1 MLADRACPAQSARPS
16 RRRNAGC
23 SSETPR
29 SKRSAEEIPKRSSLR
44 PLNDKIIVRRLDAE
58 EKTKGGIILPEKAK
72 EKPREGIVKAVG
84 DGKLLDNGKRAS
96 IQVKSGDRVIFSS
109 YAGSEIKIDGDEL
122 LILGEEDILAIVE

>member
-1 MLADRACPAQSARPS
+1 M
-16 RRRNAGC
+16 
-23 SSETPR
+23 
-29 SKRSAEEIPKRSSLR
+29 SSLR
-44 PLNDKIIVRRLDAE
+44 PLNDKVIVRRLDAE
-58 EKTKGGIILPEKAK
+58 EKTKGGIILPETAK

-109 YAGSEIKIDGDEL
+109 YAGTEIKVDGDEL

>member
-1 MLADRACPAQSARPS
+1 MKE
-16 RRRNAGC
+16 N
-23 SSETPR
+23 SEM
-29 SKRSAEEIPKRSSLR
+29 SSLR
-44 PLNDKIIVRRLDAE
+44 PLNDKVLVRRLDAE

-109 YAGSEIKIDGDEL
+109 YAGNEIKVDGDEL
-122 LILGEEDILAIVE
+122 LILGEEDILAVVE